1 MPRVGVPRG
10 VECLEGLVADLEV
23 IVRDDRTD
31 RTDVGRR
38 PAVAAGVG
46 IYVEHLAGDILPL
59 LGCRMNAIDRARGHA
74 RRVFAAATG
83 DHVRHHFAYQVDGWN
98 IRYTLIPCYPDIIVG
113 IIFGPPPLHHSER
126 CSLI

>member
-31 RTDVGRR
+31 RTDVGTR
-38 PAVAAGVG
+38 PAVDAGVG

-59 LGCRMNAIDRARGHA
+59 LGCRLNAIDRARGHA
-74 RRVFAAATG
+74 RRVVAAAPG
-83 DHVRHHFAYQVDGWN
+83 DHVRHRFAYKVGERD
-98 IRYTLIPCYPDIIVG
+98 IHYTLIPSTTKKIVG
-113 IIFGPPPLHHSER
+113 NNF
-126 CSLI
+126 